1 VKQLHRP
8 TVIRAL
14 ALWALAAACVLPAQA
29 QRNAPRSSTTTM
41 IYSCTAPDGRRITSD
56 RLISECVGLEQ
67 RVLNRDGTVRMV
79 VTPPLSSE
87 DAARKEMQERRA
99 AAERMARQE
108 DSRRD
113 RNLMARYVDES
124 AHQRA
129 RAAALETVRQ
139 AIAAS
144 EARLAE
150 LAADRKK
157 LDTEAEFYRNK
168 ALPPKLR
175 EAFDANE
182 ASAEAQ
188 RALSATQKAE
198 LDRVNKLYD
207 AELDRLKKLRAGAAP
222 GSLGP
227 LITST
232 AGAVANTVISPA
244 VVSAAR

>member
-8 TVIRAL
+8 SGIRAL
-14 ALWALAAACVLPAQA
+14 ALWALAVACLPPALA
-29 QRNAPRSSTTTM
+29 QRNAPKASTTSM
-41 IYSCTAPDGRRITSD
+41 IYSCTASDGRRITSD

-67 RVLNRDGTVRMV
+67 RVLNRDGTVRTV

-87 DAARKEMQERRA
+87 EAAHREAQERRA
-99 AAERMARQE
+99 AADRMARQE
-108 DSRRD
+108 AARRD
-113 RNLMARYVDES
+113 RNLMARYADEA

-129 RAAALETVRQ
+129 REAALDTVRQ
-139 AIAAS
+139 AIASS

-168 ALPPKLR
+168 QLPAKLR

-188 RALSATQKAE
+188 RALSTTQKAE
-198 LDRVNKLYD
+198 LDRVNRHYD
-207 AELDRLKKLRAGAAP
+207 AELARLKKLRAGAAP
-222 GSLGP
+222 GTLGP
-227 LITST
+227 LVTST
-232 AGAVANTVISPA
+232 AGTVSRPA
-244 VVSAAR
+244 LVSAAH